1 MERLLEFIMN
11 HPFLVSAFLI
21 VLGLFV
27 RNEVSRGGRGVT
39 AQELVNLVNRDGA
52 LIVDVRDQKEF
63 SEGHIVD
70 AVNIPHAAL
79 GSRLTEIERHKA
91 KPIVVTC
98 KMGQHAGTA
107 GTVLRKAGFENVSRL
122 KGGIMEWRNQNLP
135 VVKGAG
141 SRGGRKKA
149 R

>member
-21 VLGLFV
+21 ILGLFV

-52 LIVDVRDQKEF
+52 LIIDVRDQKEF
-63 SEGHIVD
+63 SDGHIVD

-79 GSRLTEIERHKA
+79 PARLSELERHKA

-135 VVKGAG
+135 VVKGG
-141 SRGGRKKA
+141 SKGGRKKA

>member
-1 MERLLEFIMN
+1 MDRLLEFIIN

-21 VLGLFV
+21 VFGLFV
-27 RNEVSRGGRGVT
+27 RNEISRGGRGVT

-52 LIVDVRDQKEF
+52 LVIDVRDQKEF

-79 GSRLTEIERHKA
+79 AGRLSELERHKQ

-122 KGGIMEWRNQNLP
+122 KGGIMEWRNQSLP
-135 VVKGAG
+135 VVKGG
-141 SRGGRKKA
+141 SKGGRKKA

>member
-1 MERLLEFIMN
+1 M
-11 HPFLVSAFLI
+11 
-21 VLGLFV
+21 
-27 RNEVSRGGRGVT
+27 
-39 AQELVNLVNRDGA
+39 
-52 LIVDVRDQKEF
+52 RDQKEF

-79 GSRLTEIERHKA
+79 GSRLSEIERHKQ

-135 VVKGAG
+135 VVKGA
-141 SRGGRKKA
+141 SNKGGRKRA

>member
-63 SEGHIVD
+63 SDGHIVD

-79 GSRLTEIERHKA
+79 PARLSELERHKA

-98 KMGQHAGTA
+98 KMGQHASAA

-135 VVKGAG
+135 VVKGG
-141 SRGGRKKA
+141 GRGARKKA